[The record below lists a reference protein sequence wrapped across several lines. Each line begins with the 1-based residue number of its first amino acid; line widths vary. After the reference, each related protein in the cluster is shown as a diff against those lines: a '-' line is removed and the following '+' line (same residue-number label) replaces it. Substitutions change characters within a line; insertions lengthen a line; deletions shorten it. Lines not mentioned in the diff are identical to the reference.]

1 MEASTQLVCPHC
13 QAVNRV
19 PSARLSAG
27 PKCGRCHQPL
37 FTGQPLELDAA
48 AFERHIQSTTVP
60 VVVDFWAPWC
70 GPCRQ
75 MAPHYAQAASELEP
89 NVRLLKL
96 NTETAPT
103 VADRY
108 AIRSIPT
115 MIAFRGGR
123 ELARHSGA
131 LPGGEII
138 RWVRGQTTAA

>member
-1 MEASTQLVCPHC
+1 MEATAQLVCPHC
-13 QAVNRV
+13 QAVNRL
-19 PSARLSAG
+19 PGTRLSAR

-37 FTGQPLELDAA
+37 FTGEPLELDAA

-70 GPCRQ
+70 APCRQ
-75 MAPHYAQAASELEP
+75 MAPHYAQAAIELEP

-96 NTETAPT
+96 NTENAPT
-103 VADRY
+103 VADRH

-115 MIAFRGGR
+115 LIAFRGGR

-131 LPGGEII
+131 LPGGEIV
-138 RWVRGQTTAA
+138 RWVLAQTTAA